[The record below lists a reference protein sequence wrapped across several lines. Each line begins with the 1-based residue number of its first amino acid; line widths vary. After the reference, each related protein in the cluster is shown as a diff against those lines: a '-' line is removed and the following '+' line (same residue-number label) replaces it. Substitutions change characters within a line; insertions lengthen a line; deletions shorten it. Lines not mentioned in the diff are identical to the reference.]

1 MKMYLGT
8 PQQTPSTHRW
18 FNMIKL
24 YAFSEDYC
32 FVWEKK
38 YILEAKTIFMT
49 KNFFYRGSYYD
60 YEQLLFFL

>member
-32 FVWEKK
+32 FVWGKIHFRGK
-38 YILEAKTIFMT
+38 DY
-49 KNFFYRGSYYD
+49 FYD
-60 YEQLLFFL
+60 